1 MEERVRHIEWLYGTI
16 VILILGKN
24 AVHLFLRVRIV
35 EKIE

>member
-24 AVHLFLRVRIV
+24 AVHLSLRVGIV